1 MESSMGKRIADLR
14 KKKGLTQ
21 DQLAEQFSV
30 SAQAVSKWEND
41 ISCPD
46 IRMLPQLADFFHISV
61 DELLRGRQEE
71 SVRMVPKGER
81 KELDD
86 MMLKVIV
93 DSPKGD
99 RVRINLPILL
109 VKVGVEIGMQ
119 IPEVANNTALQQVDF
134 AKIFELVEQGVI
146 GKLVEVDS
154 AEGEHVEVVVE

>member
-46 IRMLPQLADFFHISV
+46 IMMLPQLADFFHISV

-86 MMLKVIV
+86 VMLKVIV
-93 DSPKGD
+93 DSKKGD

-134 AKIFELVEQGVI
+134 ARIFELVEQGVI

>member
-46 IRMLPQLADFFHISV
+46 IMMLPQLADFFHISV

-86 MMLKVIV
+86 VMLKVIV
-93 DSPKGD
+93 DSKKGD

>member
-46 IRMLPQLADFFHISV
+46 IMMLPQLADFFHISI

-93 DSPKGD
+93 DSQKGD